1 MFFIFYF
8 LSDSRAEDLQ
18 KLSSDIN
25 ELVLDGGFVVP
36 KSSVSC
42 NGLEAEELVSN
53 NAFLA
58 PEINSFGRSFRSDEK
73 ELKKIYVFFLFVF
86 I

>member
-1 MFFIFYF
+1 M
-8 LSDSRAEDLQ
+8 
-18 KLSSDIN
+18 
-25 ELVLDGGFVVP
+25 LDGGFVVP

-73 ELKKIYVFFLFVF
+73 ERKKEDFRVLFVGF
-86 I
+86 H